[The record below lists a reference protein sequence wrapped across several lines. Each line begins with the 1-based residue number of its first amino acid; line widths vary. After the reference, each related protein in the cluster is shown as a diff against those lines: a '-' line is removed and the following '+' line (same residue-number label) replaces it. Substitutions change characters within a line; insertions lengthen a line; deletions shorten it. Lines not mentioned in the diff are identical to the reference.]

1 MKNPLLI
8 AIDGPSASG
17 KGSLAA
23 KIAKYFNLPYL
34 NTGALYRAV
43 SWRILHKIQENPADF
58 FGFKEKNHENSQ
70 NLVEKIINFLKKSKN
85 QKKSNLFLEID
96 EFVKNL
102 DEINEKFQENKE
114 NIANFDDFIT
124 KNSENFTKNQKK
136 SLKILEE
143 ITKNLTKDNLE
154 NDELFS
160 EKTGEIASKIAK
172 NPLLR
177 KKLFKIQRDFIE
189 NSVKSHNG
197 AVLDGR
203 DISSIIMPEANF
215 KFFITA
221 DVEIR
226 ADRRFKQL
234 QEKGDLVSYQE
245 ILAQL
250 KKRDE
255 NDKNRE
261 NSPLIIDKNAIIIDN
276 SALNVAETFEK
287 VMKLIENS

>member
-1 MKNPLLI
+1 MIKNKKKLLI

-43 SWRILHKIQENPADF
+43 SWRILQNNIKIDDF
-58 FGFKEKNHENSQ
+58 
-70 NLVEKIINFLKKSKN
+70 VEKLDFL
-85 QKKSNLFLEID
+85 
-96 EFVKNL
+96 
-102 DEINEKFQENKE
+102 
-114 NIANFDDFIT
+114 T
-124 KNSENFTKNQKK
+124 KD
-136 SLKILEE
+136 LA
-143 ITKNLTKDNLE
+143 KDNLE

-177 KKLFKIQRDFIE
+177 KKLFKIQQDFIE

-197 AVLDGR
+197 VVLDGR

-234 QEKGDLVSYQE
+234 QEKAEIVSYQE

-276 SALNVAETFEK
+276 SALNAAETFEK
-287 VMKLIENS
+287 AVKLIENS